1 MSETIDDGIP
11 DALDTT
17 VVADKTPPTAE
28 EMGAVEDAAPDSE
41 TPDEKPQDEPADKP
55 KERPWYEKRIA
66 EAAFEAREEKRRA
79 DALAG
84 ELAKLRQTAPA
95 RPQSEPEGF
104 VPAAEVEKRAAE
116 IVAETRFVESCNST
130 YDHGVAKYPDFES
143 AAKTYGL
150 LGEMPKDF
158 LQAITSLGEDDGARV
173 YYELG
178 KTPDEAAR
186 VLKLP
191 PAKMAMEIAKL
202 AYTKTAPAPRPV
214 SKAPAPIEPITSSRA
229 RTDAEPDEV
238 KEPKA
243 WMDWFQK
250 QRLARRA

>member
-1 MSETIDDGIP
+1 MSETINDGIP

-17 VVADKTPPTAE
+17 VVAGEPPPTAE
-28 EMGAVEDAAPDSE
+28 DTGAVETDDATVPVTEKQAPEPTSE
-41 TPDEKPQDEPADKP
+41 PP
-55 KERPWYEKRIA
+55 KKPWYQTRIEEEAWEKR
-66 EAAFEAREEKRRA
+66 EAKRRVT
-79 DALAG
+79 ALEA
-84 ELAKLRQTAPA
+84 EVAQLRQAAPA
-95 RPQSEPEGF
+95 RSQPEPEGL

-116 IVAETRFVESCNST
+116 IVAENRFVESCNST
-130 YDHGVAKYPDFES
+130 YYHGVAKYPDFAD

-150 LGEMPKDF
+150 LGEIPEDF

-178 KTPDEAAR
+178 KNPDNAAR

-191 PAKMAMEIAKL
+191 PTKMAMEIAKM
-202 AYTKTAPAPRPV
+202 AYTKTASSPRPV